1 MPIYRSGDLVK
12 VKQGFYAGKQ
22 MKVVEVKGSVL
33 ILEDKEGSVT
43 ELYADQVQKHMLFG

>member
-12 VKQGFYAGKQ
+12 VKSGFYSGKE

-43 ELYADQVQKHMLFG
+43 ELYADQVQKQMLFG

>member
-43 ELYADQVQKHMLFG
+43 ELYADQVQKKMLFG